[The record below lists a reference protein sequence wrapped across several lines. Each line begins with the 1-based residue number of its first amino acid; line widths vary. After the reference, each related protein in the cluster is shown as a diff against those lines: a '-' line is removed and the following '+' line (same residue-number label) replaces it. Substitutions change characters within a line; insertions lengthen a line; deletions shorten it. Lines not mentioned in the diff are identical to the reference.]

1 MSQVNIENIF
11 KAFGK
16 EQVLKNITFEI
27 GEGERFGLIG
37 PNGAGKSTLIDILT
51 GLQRADEG
59 SIMIDGMQ
67 VPQDISKIRAQ
78 LGLVPQEI
86 ALIPELHAKANLEYF
101 GGLYGLSGNT
111 LKERIN
117 ESLEAVGLT
126 DTNKKA
132 VKSFSGGMQRR
143 LNIAAAI
150 LHRPKLLI
158 LDEPTVGVDPQSR
171 NKIFEFIKEMNE
183 RYGTTVLYTS
193 HYMEE
198 IEALCERVYIL
209 DQGQQVAY
217 GTQEEIKMLVQDTV
231 KWQIEVLGADLTF
244 SDKIQGLQGVEQVIT
259 EENKYH
265 LIVDPTQFKS
275 AELTE
280 LIHQESVELV
290 SLGRD
295 ELSLEEAFL
304 QLTGKSLRD

>member
-1 MSQVNIENIF
+1 
-11 KAFGK
+11 
-16 EQVLKNITFEI
+16 
-27 GEGERFGLIG
+27 
-37 PNGAGKSTLIDILT
+37 
-51 GLQRADEG
+51 
-59 SIMIDGMQ
+59 
-67 VPQDISKIRAQ
+67 
-78 LGLVPQEI
+78 
-86 ALIPELHAKANLEYF
+86 
-101 GGLYGLSGNT
+101 
-111 LKERIN
+111 
-117 ESLEAVGLT
+117 
-126 DTNKKA
+126 
-132 VKSFSGGMQRR
+132 
-143 LNIAAAI
+143 
-150 LHRPKLLI
+150 
-158 LDEPTVGVDPQSR
+158 
-171 NKIFEFIKEMNE
+171 MNE

-198 IEALCERVYIL
+198 IEALCERVFIL
-209 DQGQQVAY
+209 DIGQQVAY

-231 KWQIEVLGADLTF
+231 KWQIEVLGADLSF

-265 LIVDPTQFKS
+265 LIVDPTQFNS